1 MTTHCTMLFDD
12 LEDST
17 VLLQPPCQY
26 NVLFDYLEE
35 DTKSYE
41 TLKQFLLNSFIP
53 DEKIVTDILNG
64 KISNEVKIFFDD
76 NYRITK

>member
-1 MTTHCTMLFDD
+1 MTTHCTMLFDN
-12 LEDST
+12 LEDNT
-17 VLLQPPCQY
+17 VLPQPLTQY

-41 TLKQFLLNSFIP
+41 TLKQFLLNSFIT

-64 KISNEVKIFFDD
+64 KISNE
-76 NYRITK
+76 